1 MSRSATINCQSLS
14 SLICYVIKVMQHS
27 GRFNSIDEIVRN
39 SFDSTACSHPLQLQQ
54 LQISSRI
61 TEILISKCVYASF
74 VCKFSL
80 VSLVFE
86 EIQQMSLVIKVMKA
100 KPTNP
105 LPNPLIL
112 MTTFMLLLGK
122 PMQDIIPFY
131 SNLYIQNSTIQRINH
146 IQPLN
151 VMT

>member
-1 MSRSATINCQSLS
+1 MSQSATINCQSLS

-27 GRFNSIDEIVRN
+27 CRFNSIDEIVRN
-39 SFDSTACSHPLQLQQ
+39 SFDSTACSHPLQQ

-74 VCKFSL
+74 VCKFSQ

-112 MTTFMLLLGK
+112 ITTFMLLLGK